1 MSGIINS
8 VGSKSGII
16 TENRGLEV
24 HEWLLSAS
32 FNGTSFTDWAAMTGW
47 VVCPTTYGYKTIG
60 GAMSESSGIFTF
72 PRTGV
77 YHIFLRLSFKQNS
90 GTGTCSSFI
99 STTQNNGTSWSW
111 ANGGVQTT
119 HTGVGVNSYQAI
131 TSEGFFN
138 VTDTSTH
145 KVRFIMGDAKYSGD
159 DFTVAG
165 STSGH
170 DGQTAVKF
178 IRIGS

>member
-1 MSGIINS
+1 VSGIIGGAGTNS
-8 VGSKSGII
+8 GVI

-24 HEWLLSAS
+24 HEWLLSSS
-32 FNGTSFTDWAAMTGW
+32 FNGTSFTDWNAMTGW

-72 PRTGV
+72 PRTGM
-77 YHIFLRLSFKQNS
+77 YLIFLRLSFKQNS
-90 GTGTCSSFI
+90 GTGTCTALI
-99 STTQNNGTSWSW
+99 STTLNNGSNWSW
-111 ANGGVQTT
+111 ANGGVQNT
-119 HTGVGVNSYQAI
+119 HTGVGTNSYSAH
-131 TSEGFFN
+131 TSEAFFN
-138 VTDTSTH
+138 VTNTSTH

-165 STSGH
+165 SSNGN

-178 IRIGS
+178 MRIGR